1 MSAEALP
8 LVTKKAEARVD
19 SRLLAQHLGNQHKA
33 VIALVDRYATEF
45 KGMGILPFEK
55 GEITGRGQPE
65 RFALL
70 NEDQAYFMLSL
81 SRNTPRV
88 VALKAKL
95 VGDSSVNAGAI
106 NVQTLH
112 GEVALSGFAK
122 SNAERDRAEQIAGAV
137 KGVRKVRN
145 NLVVR

>member
-1 MSAEALP
+1 MLSQEHRVRQCRAQSHRR
-8 LVTKKAEARVD
+8 TARGV
-19 SRLLAQHLGNQHKA
+19 S
-33 VIALVDRYATEF
+33 
-45 KGMGILPFEK
+45 
-55 GEITGRGQPE
+55 
-65 RFALL
+65 RFAAR
-70 NEDQAYFMLSL
+70 E
-81 SRNTPRV
+81 V
-88 VALKAKL
+88 
-95 VGDSSVNAGAI
+95 DSSVNAGAI